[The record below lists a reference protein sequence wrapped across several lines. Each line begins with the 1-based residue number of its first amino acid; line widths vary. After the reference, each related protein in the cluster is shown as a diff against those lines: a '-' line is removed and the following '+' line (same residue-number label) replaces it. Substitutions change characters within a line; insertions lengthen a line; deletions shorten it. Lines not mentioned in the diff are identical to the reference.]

1 MGKRAASKP
10 LVSPAKSPKKT
21 TPKEEAQV
29 EEDNTFAEPILELIS
44 QASSLSDGCR
54 EMLLAM
60 SPHCLKTTKSDRHA
74 YQHQMVEVLTKV
86 VVEVQAEN
94 ASAVRAAEAE
104 VNEME
109 SQQASAAGGT
119 TAAQQ
124 AVQHATEERDTR
136 QAAMS
141 SADQVTKVADQALAD
156 ARNSVANLETER
168 AGMVADKA
176 EYESLIAETWAQLK
190 AGEFPGQRWRERA
203 KLTIEVVEMLKR
215 IGLDASLE
223 GGLPVALKA
232 KPSER
237 GPFAEKVV
245 AYSEGL
251 LTKHVVAVE
260 AKLGG
265 MEVEAG
271 NRGKAVEDAEVTL
284 AASVQAK
291 EHAQESLAAAGAEL
305 AQKEKEL
312 AAAKKAEKAL
322 EPSSKKLSATLEEAK
337 EKLEAIQALAA
348 KFQLLCEKEAEPAE
362 PVLPAMEP
370 MGSDEAQTAA
380 ESAS

>member
-1 MGKRAASKP
+1 
-10 LVSPAKSPKKT
+10 
-21 TPKEEAQV
+21 
-29 EEDNTFAEPILELIS
+29 
-44 QASSLSDGCR
+44 
-54 EMLLAM
+54 
-60 SPHCLKTTKSDRHA
+60 
-74 YQHQMVEVLTKV
+74 
-86 VVEVQAEN
+86 
-94 ASAVRAAEAE
+94 
-104 VNEME
+104 
-109 SQQASAAGGT
+109 
-119 TAAQQ
+119 
-124 AVQHATEERDTR
+124 
-136 QAAMS
+136 
-141 SADQVTKVADQALAD
+141 
-156 ARNSVANLETER
+156 
-168 AGMVADKA
+168 
-176 EYESLIAETWAQLK
+176 
-190 AGEFPGQRWRERA
+190 
-203 KLTIEVVEMLKR
+203 VEMLKR

-251 LTKHVVAVE
+251 LTKHVAAVE

-322 EPSSKKLSATLEEAK
+322 EPSSKKLGATLEEAK

-380 ESAS
+380 ESAPQS